1 MEKILF
7 AIFGILLLGIGGWLL
22 WRLLGSSKT
31 KESEVEK
38 FEPLG
43 DTPVAAPVGGLLGDV
58 ASGPSEEVT
67 VFGETPI
74 SSASTGETAPQ
85 SPQSESAYESAEP
98 VSEEVATS
106 ASMPAAVAPPP
117 SVKAAPEK
125 KLTQSDDILFATLSH
140 ELRTPLNGILG
151 MIQLMRSELQDE
163 RMGVVEAGARHMLS
177 LLENLVN
184 LKKVQEGKLEE
195 YREWVSPKEIAEELR
210 KNLRFRAESRGLDLV
225 VDHDENPNARVRA
238 DRAQL
243 VSIFEN
249 LILASLEKSEVIS
262 RDENEQLSLKW
273 RVSGEE
279 MSLEIKNPLELY
291 TKERLEKTENI
302 FSDRTG
308 DAQPRILIETLL
320 WAVANGLIERSN
332 GSLNFIEVPS
342 GGVVTKAAFTFEQMN
357 VSSNLTRAPM
367 GNLSLRKD
375 KDSLSGMNESL
386 HILIAE
392 DDPLNQRV
400 LSYMLKKMG
409 HRFTVSNNG
418 QEAVEAVKADES
430 IEMVLMDIDMPIV
443 DGVGATQALRN
454 GDAGPHGK
462 TIPITAVTAFSS
474 TTNQGQFRRSGMDFF
489 IAKPISTETLRA
501 VIWEVVS
508 QRRQKVS

>member
-1 MEKILF
+1 MEKIFF
-7 AIFGILLLGIGGWLL
+7 AFVGVCLLSASGLLLWKLL
-22 WRLLGSSKT
+22 SRPK
-31 KESEVEK
+31 KVEK
-38 FEPLG
+38 APQE
-43 DTPVAAPVGGLLGDV
+43 DAPVGGLLGA
-58 ASGPSEEVT
+58 ASNNPAPDDQHVT
-67 VFGETPI
+67 VFGDTVL
-74 SSASTGETAPQ
+74 
-85 SPQSESAYESAEP
+85 PQSESLESYEGIEQPVPEP
-98 VSEEVATS
+98 EI
-106 ASMPAAVAPPP
+106 PAV
-117 SVKAAPEK
+117 PEK
-125 KLTQSDDILFATLSH
+125 KLTKSDDILFATLSH

-151 MIQLMRSELQDE
+151 MIQLMRSELKDE
-163 RMGVVEAGARHMLS
+163 RLGVVEAGARHMLS

-184 LKKVQEGKLEE
+184 LKKVQEDKLEE
-195 YREWVSPKEIAEELR
+195 YREWVSPKEIADELR

-225 VDHDENPNARVRA
+225 VDHDENPSARVRA

-243 VSIFEN
+243 VSIIEN
-249 LILASLEKSEVIS
+249 LLLASLEKSEVIS
-262 RDENEQLSLKW
+262 RDTNEKLSLKW
-273 RVSGEE
+273 RVSDDE
-279 MSLEIKNPLELY
+279 MALEIRNPVELW
-291 TKERLEKTENI
+291 TKDRLEKTENI

-308 DAQPRILIETLL
+308 DSQHRILIETLL
-320 WAVANGLIERSN
+320 WAVSYGLISRCN
-332 GSLNFIEVPS
+332 GTLTFDEIPS
-342 GGVVTKAAFTFEQMN
+342 GGVITKACFGFEQMN
-357 VSSNLTRAPM
+357 VASNLTRAPM

-375 KDSLSGMNESL
+375 NDSLSGMNESL

-418 QEAVEAVKADES
+418 HEAVEAVKSDES

-443 DGVGATQALRN
+443 DGIGATEALRD

-489 IAKPISTETLRA
+489 IAKPISTETLRS

-508 QRRQKVS
+508 QRRQKAS

>member
-7 AIFGILLLGIGGWLL
+7 ALFGVILLGVGGWLL
-22 WRLLGSSKT
+22 WKLMKGSKE
-31 KESEVEK
+31 KESPKPVTG
-38 FEPLG
+38 G
-43 DTPVAAPVGGLLGDV
+43 DTPVGGLLGDV
-58 ASGPSEEVT
+58 YDTPAPKDQEVT
-67 VFGETPI
+67 IFGETPI
-74 SSASTGETAPQ
+74 TTGATEEIRAPM
-85 SPQSESAYESAEP
+85 PQFEATPEP
-98 VSEEVATS
+98 VSEPEPQTEPEYQAATVPETPSVATL
-106 ASMPAAVAPPP
+106 
-117 SVKAAPEK
+117 PEK

-195 YREWVSPKEIAEELR
+195 YREWVSPKEITEELR

-249 LILASLEKSEVIS
+249 LILASLERSEVIS
-262 RDENEQLSLKW
+262 RDTNEKLSVKW
-273 RVSGEE
+273 RVSGEK
-279 MSLEIKNPLELY
+279 MTLELKNPLELWSDD
-291 TKERLEKTENI
+291 RLEKTENI
-302 FSDRTG
+302 FSDQTG
-308 DAQPRILIETLL
+308 VAQPRILIETLL
-320 WAVANGLIERSN
+320 WAVANGLIVRSN
-332 GSLNFIEVPS
+332 GSLDFVEIPS
-342 GGVVTKAAFTFEQMN
+342 GGVMTKSSFAFEQMN

-418 QEAVEAVKADES
+418 QEAVEAVRDDDS
-430 IEMVLMDIDMPIV
+430 IEMVLMDIDMPVV
-443 DGVGATQALRN
+443 DGVGATEALRN

-489 IAKPISTETLRA
+489 IAKPISTETLRS